1 MKFQTVLVNLYGGY
15 LIKSL
20 HVKKCKIPDSR
31 PLIPDC
37 NSLSVEHG
45 PDSGFQSLVGSVLD
59 SLSCIPDSKAQDS
72 GFHELNFPRFRI
84 PHAKILRIS
93 ESVFPYTGRIKG
105 GSRKFWAVQVLLRYT
120 SWSCYGCRPR
130 AIIWLLRVGPWCHD
144 ALSNDVMWHD
154 ATTGSPSSVLARV

>member
-1 MKFQTVLVNLYGGY
+1 MADIWSSRSMLRNARFQ
-15 LIKSL
+15 
-20 HVKKCKIPDSR
+20 IPGR
-31 PLIPDC
+31 WFRIAILC
-37 NSLSVEHG
+37 QWNM
-45 PDSGFQSLVGSVLD
+45 DSGFQSLVGSVLD

-105 GSRKFWAVQVLLRYT
+105 GSRNFWAVQVLLRYT

>member
-1 MKFQTVLVNLYGGY
+1 MQFQTVLVNLYGGY

-45 PDSGFQSLVGSVLD
+45 FWIPIVSGISSRFFELYSRFQT
-59 SLSCIPDSKAQDS
+59 QDS
-72 GFHELNFPRFRI
+72 GFHKLNFPRFRI

-105 GSRKFWAVQVLLRYT
+105 GSRNFWAVQVLLRYT